1 MQTKRMDISQDN
13 SSYQINSRS
22 KPQQDNDSSW
32 SEAAD
37 KDKAGDMS
45 NTIEAVEDP
54 QINNSVYERYNLT
67 GVDEQIQG

>member
-32 SEAAD
+32 SEATD
-37 KDKAGDMS
+37 KDKAGDIS

-67 GVDEQIQG
+67 GVDEQI